1 MLKCGMERKLRFGV
15 LAAGL
20 LCAALPA
27 RASEKDWRLST
38 SINYE
43 SGDYGTGTRF
53 SSLYVPVTIKRIFG
67 DAFASLTVPF
77 VSQSTD
83 GSVRNVGGRPVKT
96 GKGGGSAGSVT
107 TRSGLGDIVLR
118 GGYDLLHDDPHPLDL
133 TVVAKVKAP
142 TADRN
147 KGLGT
152 GEFDA
157 GAGLEA
163 AKLVAPG
170 WTVLADLYFTAIGDP
185 PGTNLNNQVAM
196 DVGFSRLLQESLT
209 GTVLFEASN
218 ALVSGT
224 PSPRDVRGILDMRIS
239 DEASVNASAMLGL
252 SKGSADYGFG
262 LGGTLRF

>member
-1 MLKCGMERKLRFGV
+1 MERKRRIGL

-20 LCAALPA
+20 LCAAGA
-27 RASEKDWRLST
+27 SRAEERDWRFST
-38 SINYE
+38 SLNYE
-43 SGDYGTGTRF
+43 SGDYDTGTRM
-53 SSLYVPVTIKRIFG
+53 SSLYVPFTVKRIFG
-67 DAFASLTVPF
+67 DVFAAVTVPF
-77 VSQSTD
+77 VSQTSD
-83 GSVRNVGGRPVKT
+83 GSVRNVGGRPVRT
-96 GKGGGSAGSVT
+96 GRGAGSGTTT

-118 GGYDLLHDDPHPLDL
+118 GGYDVLREDPHPFDL

-142 TADRN
+142 TADEN

-170 WTVLADLYFTAIGDP
+170 WTVLADLYYTAIGDP
-185 PGTNLNNQVAM
+185 PGSDLNNQVAA
-196 DVGFSRLLQESLT
+196 DVGFSRQLREDLT

-224 PSPRDVRGILDMRIS
+224 PSPRDVRGILDFRV
-239 DEASVNASAMLGL
+239 DEQASVFASALAGL
-252 SKGSADYGFG
+252 SEGSADYGFG
-262 LGGTLRF
+262 FGGTLRF